1 MMIWRKISDSFG
13 DKWSQKLGEF
23 NEDIEIS
30 LWTFYYRYRDFFI
43 ETLEI
48 WRKINA
54 FSLKDKGDTC
64 FKNYLISGNA
74 L

>member
-13 DKWSQKLGEF
+13 DKWYQKLGEF

-48 WRKINA
+48 
-54 FSLKDKGDTC
+54 
-64 FKNYLISGNA
+64 
-74 L
+74 

>member
-48 WRKINA
+48 
-54 FSLKDKGDTC
+54 
-64 FKNYLISGNA
+64 
-74 L
+74 